1 VVENDSAHG
10 FGHHWTMN
18 STENSSNLPLVSV
31 IIPSFNAERFIHRT
45 LDSVTR
51 QTYPNFE
58 VLVVDDGSQDRTAEI
73 VESMCRQDHR
83 IVLLRQARS
92 GVAAARNAAIRQ
104 SKGQLI
110 APIDADD
117 IWHPLNLHKQVQ
129 CMLNAGPSVG
139 LVYAWSVILDEQD
152 RLTGDFRASPIE
164 GKVFET
170 LLSHN
175 FLGNAS
181 ACLMRRDCL
190 DTIGYYSTQFMQ
202 QQAQGCED
210 WDLYLRIAE
219 NYQFKVVPEFLIG
232 YRRGEHSMSYNY
244 TAMARSHSLMLDSIW
259 RKNDNISTCIYR
271 LSLVNF
277 YLYLAHDSSRVDRLK
292 ISLYCLGQAFRANI
306 IMTLLSYRLYSL
318 VVKNFLKP
326 MANALESRRRSNP
339 HYNSECRWQPGSK
352 PNLQKISDT
361 YRKRIIIKINLLIQ
375 NLYHRLVQIL
385 FV

>member
-1 VVENDSAHG
+1 MIG
-10 FGHHWTMN
+10 
-18 STENSSNLPLVSV
+18 TENRYNPPLVSV

-45 LDSVTR
+45 LDSVLR
-51 QTYPNFE
+51 QTYPNIE

-83 IVLLRQARS
+83 IVLLHQARS

-117 IWHPLNLHKQVQ
+117 IWHPLNLQKQVQ

-139 LVYAWSVILDEQD
+139 LVYAWSVIIDEQD

-190 DTIGYYSTQFMQ
+190 DTIGYYNTQFMQ

-219 NYQFKVVPEFLIG
+219 KYQFRVVPEFLIG
-232 YRRGEHSMSYNY
+232 YRRVEQSMSCNYN
-244 TAMARSHSLMLDSIW
+244 AMATSHSLMLNRIW
-259 RKNDNISTCIYR
+259 RKNGNISTYVYR

-277 YLYLAHDSSRVDRLK
+277 YLYLAHDSSRVNRL
-292 ISLYCLGQAFRANI
+292 
-306 IMTLLSYRLYSL
+306 
-318 VVKNFLKP
+318 NFPCTGWGKP
-326 MANALESRRRSNP
+326 FE
-339 HYNSECRWQPGSK
+339 
-352 PNLQKISDT
+352 
-361 YRKRIIIKINLLIQ
+361 
-375 NLYHRLVQIL
+375 QIL
-385 FV
+385 S